1 VNNVTLKMSKT
12 LRFWVEC
19 EYADRHLAS
28 PKIEGSELFL
38 EILCEFEACGDAMR
52 CLNRSGEIMWK
63 PTPRMLQRHAD
74 AEREA
79 KAEMEEWP

>member
-1 VNNVTLKMSKT
+1 MTLKMSKT

-28 PKIEGSELFL
+28 PKIEGSELL
-38 EILCEFEACGDAMR
+38 SEILCEFEASGDAMR
-52 CLNRSGEIMWK
+52 CLNRRGEIIWK
-63 PTPRMLQRHAD
+63 ATPKMLRRLAD
-74 AEREA
+74 SEREV